1 LNGHRWLLLV
11 AAVLAGASLVPLLI
25 GLALDSEW
33 LETIGTLF
41 AYFGISW
48 IGSGAFAG
56 IATSH
61 WAKGR
66 GQAHATALGVLA
78 GIAVGTSVLV
88 GASALIAA
96 ADIIVN

>member
-1 LNGHRWLLLV
+1 LNAHRWLLV
-11 AAVLAGASLVPLLI
+11 AAGVLAGASLVPLLI
-25 GLALDSEW
+25 GLAVDSEW
-33 LETIGTLF
+33 LETIGALF
-41 AYFGISW
+41 AFFGISW

-78 GIAVGTSVLV
+78 GIAVGTSVFV
-88 GASALIAA
+88 GASALIAS
-96 ADIIVN
+96 ADLLS